1 MPTLPSGL
9 DPIASAYSFGGP
21 SGAMRTEVAGGAPRY
36 GLDYD
41 RGVQSFN
48 ITMILSPD
56 RMTTWTLFYHH
67 VIQKGTISF
76 TMDLDSGMGYMPHT
90 CNIVPGSYSVNRVGI
105 GSYSVSFVI
114 ETEASVYSISREDAV
129 NYVEVTELLQP
140 DPGATFEAI
149 ERFATVDSNVL
160 GGA

>member
-1 MPTLPSGL
+1 
-9 DPIASAYSFGGP
+9 
-21 SGAMRTEVAGGAPRY
+21 
-36 GLDYD
+36 
-41 RGVQSFN
+41 
-48 ITMILSPD
+48 
-56 RMTTWTLFYHH
+56 
-67 VIQKGTISF
+67 
-76 TMDLDSGMGYMPHT
+76 
-90 CNIVPGSYSVNRVGI
+90 VGI

-140 DPGATFEAI
+140 DPGATIDAI